1 MHHYSMDT
9 KQFYGKW
16 EIFVKETFRRKEG
29 GKLSFPLDPRLEKTL
44 KSVVIRVLRCI
55 QDFPSQQTD
64 PSHGYVGNSGRMVFQ
79 SKPREADNRYKGRKQ
94 EEGKITHLPR
104 KIWTISFDVNV
115 R

>member
-1 MHHYSMDT
+1 MESSLFLSIPVGENVKKRSDT
-9 KQFYGKW
+9 
-16 EIFVKETFRRKEG
+16 
-29 GKLSFPLDPRLEKTL
+29 
-44 KSVVIRVLRCI
+44 RVALHG

-79 SKPREADNRYKGRKQ
+79 SKPREADGDNRYKGRKQ